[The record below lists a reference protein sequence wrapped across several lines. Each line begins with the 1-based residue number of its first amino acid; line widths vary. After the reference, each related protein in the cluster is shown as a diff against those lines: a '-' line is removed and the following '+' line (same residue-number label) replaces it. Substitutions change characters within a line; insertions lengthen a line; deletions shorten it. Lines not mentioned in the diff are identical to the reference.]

1 MSKLYRTEI
10 GIFVKET
17 GHNKT
22 QIARTMITI
31 IFPFLLLV
39 PAERRWMLE
48 IPKLNQLLV
57 LITVG
62 VCNVGS
68 LLEQIKKASGLWHK
82 VTDLSSV
89 FFYIRVGNEDHEQ
102 FAFTCNSIHSQ
113 FCIRAI

>member
-1 MSKLYRTEI
+1 
-10 GIFVKET
+10 
-17 GHNKT
+17 
-22 QIARTMITI
+22 
-31 IFPFLLLV
+31 
-39 PAERRWMLE
+39 MLE

-89 FFYIRVGNEDHEQ
+89 FFYIRVEKQGS
-102 FAFTCNSIHSQ
+102 TNSLLSHATVFIHS
-113 FCIRAI
+113 FASGLYPILPPYPDII